1 MLLRSERAARIR
13 ATEVRRAAFMLTCLT
28 LGVNGTVT
36 F

>member
-13 ATEVRRAAFMLTCLT
+13 ATEVRRNALMLTRLA
-28 LGVNGTVT
+28 LGVSGAVT

>member
-13 ATEVRRAAFMLTCLT
+13 ATEVSRTALMLTCLT